1 MNNENRSGL
10 PADILVVDDISEN
23 IKLLKALLTRSGYK
37 VRPASNG
44 AQALAAV
51 NVKKPDLILLDIK
64 MPGMDGFEVCQHLQ
78 NDDRTKDIP
87 IIFVTASTDMKG
99 LTKGFHLGAVDYITK
114 PFREEEVLARVATHL
129 ELASMRK
136 NLEGLVSER
145 TQQLNSALQ
154 SVIQVAAKIVEQRDP
169 YTAGH
174 QKRVAELACAI
185 AREMGLDENTI
196 EGIKFG
202 GLIHDIGK
210 IHIPVEFLTKTT
222 PLSDSEF
229 RIIQSHSEV
238 GYSIV
243 RDIEFPWP
251 VADIIHQHHERLDGS
266 GYPQGL
272 KDDDIIQE
280 AQILAVADVVEA
292 MSSNRPYR
300 LGLGIEKALEE
311 IERGSN
317 KIYDSNTVNACL
329 RLFHDKRFEFEP

>member
-1 MNNENRSGL
+1 MNNENHSSHSD
-10 PADILVVDDISEN
+10 DILVVDDTPDN
-23 IKLLKALLTRSGYK
+23 IKLLKNLLGRAGYK

-44 AQALAAV
+44 ALALAAV
-51 NVKKPDLILLDIK
+51 NGKKPDLILLDIN
-64 MPGMDGFEVCQHLQ
+64 MPGMDGFEVCRHLRNSDQ
-78 NDDRTKDIP
+78 TKDIP
-87 IIFVTASTDMKG
+87 IIFVTASTDIKG
-99 LTKGFHLGAVDYITK
+99 LIKGFHLGAVDYITK
-114 PFREEEVLARVATHL
+114 PFHEEEVLVRVGTHL
-129 ELASMRK
+129 ELAGMRK
-136 NLEGLVSER
+136 NLAWLVSER
-145 TQQLNSALQ
+145 TQQLNMALE

-196 EGIKFG
+196 EGIKYG

-210 IHIPVEFLTKTT
+210 IHIPVEFLTKPTR
-222 PLSDSEF
+222 LSDSEF
-229 RIIQSHSEV
+229 RIIQTHSEV

-251 VADIIHQHHERLDGS
+251 MADIIHQHHERLDGS

-272 KDDDIIQE
+272 KGDDIIQE
-280 AQILAVADVVEA
+280 ARIVAVADVVEA
-292 MSSNRPYR
+292 MSSSRPYR
-300 LGLGIEKALEE
+300 QGLGIEKALEE

-329 RLFHDKRFEFEP
+329 RLFHDKGFEFEP